1 MVCPTCS
8 FEVQPGARFC
18 SGCGQRIAAPYVPVH
33 EAAAQAG
40 LVRPL
45 QGRFIAGVCEGFA
58 RRYGWDPVIV
68 RLVLVVAVI
77 FGAGTP
83 ILAYIIAWIVMPNEV
98 WMMPSQPIVTP
109 PPPQPGAT
117 VAAPE
122 SGAAG
127 TMGV

>member
-1 MVCPTCS
+1 MTCS
-8 FEVQPGARFC
+8 TCNHEIPAGANFC
-18 SGCGQRIAAPYVPVH
+18 SGCGQRVPQPYVPVH

-45 QGRFIAGVCEGFA
+45 QGRFIAGVCAGFA

-68 RLVLVVAVI
+68 RLVLVAAVV

-83 ILAYIIAWIVMPNEV
+83 VLAYIIAWIVMPNEV
-98 WMMPSQPIVTP
+98 WVMPPEPIVTP

-117 VAAPE
+117 VDAPD
-122 SGAAG
+122 GAAAG

>member
-1 MVCPTCS
+1 MTCPTCNR
-8 FEVQPGARFC
+8 EIPAGAAFC
-18 SGCGQRIAAPYVPVH
+18 SSCGQRIAAPYVPVH

-45 QGRFIAGVCEGFA
+45 QGRFIAGVCAGFA

-68 RLVLVVAVI
+68 RLVLVAAVLV
-77 FGAGTP
+77 GAGTP
-83 ILAYIIAWIVMPNEV
+83 VLAYIIAWIVMPNELWV
-98 WMMPSQPIVTP
+98 MPPQPMAPP

-117 VAAPE
+117 TAAPE
-122 SGAAG
+122 SGEAG

>member
-1 MVCPTCS
+1 MNCPTCS
-8 FEVQPGARFC
+8 REVPTGAAFC
-18 SGCGQRIAAPYVPVH
+18 SSCGQRLAPPYVPIH
-33 EAAAQAG
+33 DAAAQAG
-40 LVRPL
+40 LVRPR
-45 QGRFIAGVCEGFA
+45 QGSVVAGVCEGFA

>member
-1 MVCPTCS
+1 MVCPTCNR
-8 FEVQPGARFC
+8 EVPVGAAFC
-18 SGCGQRIAAPYVPVH
+18 SGCGQRIPAPYVPVQQ
-33 EAAAQAG
+33 AAAQAG

-58 RRYGWDPVIV
+58 RRYGWDPVNV
-68 RLVLVVAVI
+68 RLVLVAAVI

-98 WMMPSQPIVTP
+98 WVMPPQPIVTP
-109 PPPQPGAT
+109 PPQPGAAT
-117 VAAPE
+117 AAPE
-122 SGAAG
+122 NGAAG